1 MMIFAYDKLGIIVTD
16 RVPIGSSV
24 TGDYYKTFL
33 AKKLRPEIRK
43 KRPGMLQNGVSI
55 LHDNARPHI
64 GAPVVALLEK
74 YGWERLKHPPYSPDL
89 SPPDFDLF
97 PKLKEPLRGIR
108 FPNLD
113 ILNEEVSRRIRE
125 LNKDGVLCG
134 IQALPKRWQSCI
146 DKQGDYI
153 EVEVRSAIVALMADQ
168 SYFTKKMAKKLEFME
183 DDWEKCSNLI
193 VLLKPL
199 ELATSVLC
207 ADKKATISIV
217 RPIISSL
224 LSNKFKINTSD
235 NELTVKFK
243 SIVSNELSERFGF
256 GIHNDNI
263 LIGKPKVSVFACL
276 LDPRHK
282 NLNHETSE
290 NVKEHI
296 RHTVKSLIQSYE
308 ETSYENDHGQIN
320 KNTTAMD
327 ILLGEADISYNE
339 FEQYISEI
347 QINHNLDPCMWW
359 KEHETIYPT
368 IAKVAK
374 NILCIPASSASS
386 ERVFSTAGN
395 IVTSKRNRLNAK
407 NVSTLVFLKQNN
419 NI

>member
-1 MMIFAYDKLGIIVTD
+1 MLHCFNMYTGELSKNHTSEYLKETLQEIMENWNVDGKVSGIT
-16 RVPIGSSV
+16 
-24 TGDYYKTFL
+24 
-33 AKKLRPEIRK
+33 
-43 KRPGMLQNGVSI
+43 
-55 LHDNARPHI
+55 HDNAYNITKAIKKLQEDTNEGCRSMPCAVHTLQLAVNKGLGI
-64 GAPVVALLEK
+64 DECIVISKKASSIVSAFKHSYKRTTALESYLINNGK
-74 YGWERLKHPPYSPDL
+74 PNLRLIQCCPTRWNSTLHMLERL
-89 SPPDFDLF
+89 
-97 PKLKEPLRGIR
+97 
-108 FPNLD
+108 
-113 ILNEEVSRRIRE
+113 
-125 LNKDGVLCG
+125 
-134 IQALPKRWQSCI
+134 
-146 DKQGDYI
+146 
-153 EVEVRSAIVALMADQ
+153 VEVRSAIVALMADQ

-193 VLLKPL
+193 ALLKPL

-263 LIGKPKVSVFACL
+263 LIGKPKVSAFACL

-308 ETSYENDHGQIN
+308 ETYENDHGQIN